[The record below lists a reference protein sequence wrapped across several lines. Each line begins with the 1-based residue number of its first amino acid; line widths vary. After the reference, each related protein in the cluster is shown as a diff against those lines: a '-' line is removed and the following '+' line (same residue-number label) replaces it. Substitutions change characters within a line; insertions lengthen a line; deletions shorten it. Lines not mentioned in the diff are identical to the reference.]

1 MTERLKIGVE
11 TSCRMQKT
19 KLVLDKFVGV
29 SSYMETLRQ
38 RIHQVSNFNY
48 GVLITGP
55 SGTGKELVAR
65 AIHEQGNRS
74 EKPFVPVNCA
84 AVPNELFSSQLF
96 GHVKGAFTG
105 AAYASIGCFRAADG
119 GTLFLDE
126 IGELD
131 LDCQAKLLRVLQER
145 KVTPVGGHE
154 TVDVDTRTIAATN
167 RDLAEEVREGRFRL
181 DLYYRLNVLSMETLG
196 LAARIDDIEPLANH
210 FLAKTAVEC
219 GLPLKKL
226 SANAL
231 QLLHSYEWPGN
242 VRELENFIERAVVLT
257 DGPEIG
263 PEAFPEVRSG
273 LLTKRVSA
281 PVPGGYIPSPAPMP
295 SAPPPVAPTPTR
307 EFEQQDG
314 AHVPSSSPAAMRLAP
329 TTPVQST
336 PTDVDNWVTLADLE
350 RNHIEWTLKETF
362 FNQSAAARLLGVDRK
377 LLSRKLKK
385 YGITIPERP

>member
-1 MTERLKIGVE
+1 
-11 TSCRMQKT
+11 MQKT
-19 KLVLDKFVGV
+19 DLVIDKFVGV
-29 SSYMETLRQ
+29 SPYMEDMRQ
-38 RIHQVSNFNY
+38 RINQVANFNY

-65 AIHEQGNRS
+65 AVHQQGTRGD
-74 EKPFVPVNCA
+74 KPFVPVNCA

-119 GTLFLDE
+119 GTIFLDE

-145 KVTPVGGHE
+145 KVTPVGGHDS
-154 TVDVDTRTIAATN
+154 VDVDTRTIAATN
-167 RDLAEEVREGRFRL
+167 RDLAEEVRQGRFRL

-196 LAARIDDIEPLANH
+196 LASRLEDIKPLVNH

-226 SANAL
+226 SPAAL

-257 DGPEIG
+257 EGSEIG
-263 PEAFPEVRSG
+263 PEAFPEVQSG
-273 LLTKRVSA
+273 LLTTRVSA
-281 PVPGGYIPSPAPMP
+281 PMPGGFVPAAAPLPPPPADLSPIDLNAVPEEITSP
-295 SAPPPVAPTPTR
+295 TVAEPVAPRLEPIA
-307 EFEQQDG
+307 EQP
-314 AHVPSSSPAAMRLAP
+314 VAP
-329 TTPVQST
+329 M
-336 PTDVDNWVTLADLE
+336 DVNNWTTLAELE
-350 RNHIEWTLKETF
+350 RTHIERTLKETF
-362 FNQSAAARLLGVDRK
+362 YNQSAAARMLGVDRK
-377 LLSRKLKK
+377 LLARKMKK
-385 YGITIPERP
+385 HGIQIPKRP